1 MFFRQ
6 LLNDRTASASYLFGC
21 STAGELAVVD
31 AHADLVDQY
40 LALAE
45 TAGSRITAVIETH
58 LQADH
63 VSGLPELVARTGATA
78 GAVLVATMG
87 DAQAYVDPGTG
98 AMILQIIGA
107 LVAGTL
113 FYYRQLRA
121 KVASWF
127 SRLTSRSGKNDKA

>member
-1 MFFRQ
+1 MKQ
-6 LLNDRTASASYLFGC
+6 TASR
-21 STAGELAVVD
+21 LAWIV
-31 AHADLVDQY
+31 
-40 LALAE
+40 
-45 TAGSRITAVIETH
+45 
-58 LQADH
+58 
-63 VSGLPELVARTGATA
+63 RTGGTA
-78 GAVLVATMG
+78 GAVLVATMS

-127 SRLTSRSGKNDKA
+127 QRLTSRTDKTDKA

>member
-1 MFFRQ
+1 MKHTESR
-6 LLNDRTASASYLFGC
+6 
-21 STAGELAVVD
+21 LAW
-31 AHADLVDQY
+31 
-40 LALAE
+40 
-45 TAGSRITAVIETH
+45 I
-58 LQADH
+58 
-63 VSGLPELVARTGATA
+63 ARTGAIS

-113 FYYRQLRA
+113 FYYRQLRD

-127 SRLTSRSGKNDKA
+127 SRLTSKSDKTDKA

>member
-1 MFFRQ
+1 MKQ
-6 LLNDRTASASYLFGC
+6 TASR
-21 STAGELAVVD
+21 LAW
-31 AHADLVDQY
+31 
-40 LALAE
+40 
-45 TAGSRITAVIETH
+45 I
-58 LQADH
+58 
-63 VSGLPELVARTGATA
+63 ARTGATA